1 VSSVEN
7 LIKDN
12 ASRVVEDMTYD
23 LRSRAKKS
31 GWSKELV
38 SSMQVAHQNDDINV
52 VYPEKKEE
60 ELYDSEYGSMSEP
73 HKAAIR
79 PFSYNL
85 DKYLTQII
93 DDTVIDAII
102 TETRAFHG

>member
-1 VSSVEN
+1 
-7 LIKDN
+7 
-12 ASRVVEDMTYD
+12 MTYD
-23 LRSRAKKS
+23 LRSRAQKS

-38 SSMQVAHQNDDINV
+38 SSMRVENHVDDINV
-52 VYPEKKEE
+52 VYPEEKEE
-60 ELYDSEYGSMSEP
+60 ELYNAEYGSMSEP

-93 DDTVIDAII
+93 DDVVIDAII
-102 TETRAFHG
+102 EETRAFHG